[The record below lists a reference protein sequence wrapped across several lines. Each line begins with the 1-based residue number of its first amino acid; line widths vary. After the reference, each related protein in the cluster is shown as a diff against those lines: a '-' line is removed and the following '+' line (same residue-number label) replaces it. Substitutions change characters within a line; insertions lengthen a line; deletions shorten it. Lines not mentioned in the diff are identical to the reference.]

1 MKNDNLPAYHNRGSS
16 PPFQDPE
23 QDFYKWLNGLK
34 SIGQRDESAA
44 ANQVARRPGL
54 DANQSINLID
64 GSASAGKG

>member
-1 MKNDNLPAYHNRGSS
+1 MKNDNTQVNHRGSS

-44 ANQVARRPGL
+44 ATQVSRRPGFEMM
-54 DANQSINLID
+54 QSDNLNN
-64 GSASAGKG
+64 GSASTGKG